1 MKWTIPVIVVI
12 AIAVFTVIVVFDEPE
27 LEPLGP
33 PGTWEEIT
41 GTEDILYHKES
52 LRREGNM
59 VYATLRN
66 ENLSALETLKATDIL
81 FKAAF
86 YCNRNKVRTLSR
98 KIRFEDGTIE
108 TYDENNL
115 EANPDSDKLNETSDL
130 MDINAMQD
138 LRLAYWKFC

>member
-12 AIAVFTVIVVFDEPE
+12 AIAVFAVIVVFDEPE

-33 PGTWEEIT
+33 PGTWEEIA
-41 GTEDILYHKES
+41 GTNGILYHKES

-66 ENLSALETLKATDIL
+66 ENPSALETLKATGIL
-81 FKAAF
+81 FEAAF

-98 KIRFEDGTIE
+98 TIRFEDGAIE
-108 TYDENNL
+108 AYDKNHL
-115 EANPDSDKLNETSDL
+115 ETNPDSDKLNETSDL
-130 MDINAMQD
+130 MDINAIQD
-138 LRLAYWKFC
+138 LRLAYWRFC